1 MRIELCSDRILNR
14 EITLEG
20 KSERGKK
27 EKRKGGAQVE
37 GEVETGE
44 RRRRMN
50 IDLMTCFRDI
60 PGKSEEGKRR
70 ERRGIFIGHFV
81 D

>member
-1 MRIELCSDRILNR
+1 M
-14 EITLEG
+14 G
-20 KSERGKK
+20 RGKK